1 MQYVQRGCMEIL
13 PPIMLKLM
21 IALGIPSLST
31 LVGQDCPIFQ
41 FAIMSYV
48 NKGGLEG
55 GNKTKSTKHA

>member
-1 MQYVQRGCMEIL
+1 MEIL

-31 LVGQDCPIFQ
+31 LVGPDCPIFQ

-48 NKGGLEG
+48 NKGGREG
-55 GNKTKSTKHA
+55 ATRQKALNTHE